1 MAKAQRVLSIE
12 IGYSL
17 TQVCEMDFQSKHPK
31 VYGVFSM
38 KTPEG
43 ILDDGFIKVTDEFV
57 NDLKSYITA
66 NGMIA
71 KKVIFAVSSTKIAN
85 REAMIPFVKE
95 KMLRDMIMTNITDY
109 FPVDPSQYQF
119 AHTIMDTV
127 EDDAGTKQ
135 YRIMI
140 MAAPSDIL
148 NGYHDLAKAL
158 GLELA
163 SIDYSGNSIFQAL
176 RHRFATGVNLTV
188 KIDERSS
195 LLTVTNKGVITMQR
209 AGIYGADQIVD
220 ILMETD
226 VYGEPLTYE
235 GAVKTLRRNN
245 LVMREEEE
253 ALLAEK
259 EEEVRQLEQA
269 QQDAMNL
276 AATTGD
282 TSKVASA
289 TVAAKQAGSNLKMLR
304 LRRDV
309 TISYQQLIGSIV
321 RVIDYYNSKNRDAA
335 IDNIIITGIAADFW
349 GFAGLLSQEL
359 GRNVEVLK
367 DLAGTNIDQGL
378 HLQGVSL
385 GDYISVIGAGLGS
398 VGFMP
403 AEIKADKKKGGGGSA
418 KDSLSSI
425 GNNDKLPYIVLGVG
439 TAAAIVITAM
449 ALVPYFL
456 VKNENDSLQERK
468 AQLAPV
474 QDTYNAYIAK
484 KADYDYITA
493 LNEVTINTND
503 KLPDIIGEMESR
515 FPSDTV
521 VNSMSITEEGIAL
534 DIVVPNKYDIA
545 KTLVEFRMM
554 PYFSEVYTSGFSERK
569 DEETGIIVSQYTIEC
584 LYGDNPYLSQPEED
598 EAEQPAAEGGEAP
611 EQPASDEEI
620 VEE

>member
-17 TQVCEMDFQSKHPK
+17 TQVVEMDFQSKHPK

-43 ILDDGFIKVTDEFV
+43 ILDDGFVKATEEYV

-66 NGMIA
+66 NGMTA

-95 KMLRDMIMTNITDY
+95 KMVRDMLMTNITDY

-119 AHTIMDTV
+119 AHNIMETV
-127 EDDAGTKQ
+127 TDDAGNKQ
-135 YRIMI
+135 YRVMV
-140 MAAPSDIL
+140 MAAPSDII
-148 NGYHDLAKAL
+148 NGYHQLANML
-158 GLELA
+158 GLELS
-163 SIDYSGNSIFQAL
+163 SIDYTGNSIFQAL

-195 LLTVTNKGVITMQR
+195 LLTVTNNGVITMQR
-209 AGIYGADQIVD
+209 PGIYGADQVVD

-245 LVMREEEE
+245 LVMKPEEES
-253 ALLAEK
+253 LLAEK
-259 EEEVRQLEQA
+259 EAEVAELEKA
-269 QQDAMNL
+269 QQAAMTL
-276 AATTGD
+276 ANTTGD
-282 TSKVASA
+282 TSQVAST
-289 TVAAKQAGSNLKMLR
+289 TVAAKQAGANLKMLR

-309 TISYQQLIGSIV
+309 TLSYQQLISSIV

-349 GFAGLLSQEL
+349 GFAALLSQEL
-359 GRNVEVLK
+359 DRNVEVLK

-385 GDYISVIGAGLGS
+385 GDYIAAIGAALGS

-403 AEIKADKKKGGGGSA
+403 AVSEDKKKKGKGGASA
-418 KDSLSSI
+418 KDSLSTLSQ
-425 GNNDKLPYIVLGVG
+425 NDKLPYIVLGVG
-439 TAAAIVITAM
+439 VGVAVILSAVS
-449 ALVPYFL
+449 LVPYFMTKS
-456 VKNENDSLQERK
+456 VNESLQERK

-474 QDTYNAYIAK
+474 QDVYNQYVAVQ
-484 KADYDYITA
+484 ADYDYMVA
-493 LNEVTINTND
+493 LSDATTNYNNQ
-503 KLPDIIGEMESR
+503 LPEIIAELESH
-515 FPSDTV
+515 FPSATMV
-521 VNSMSITEEGIAL
+521 ASMNVTQEGISMN
-534 DIVVPNKYDIA
+534 VTVPNKQSIA
-545 KTLVEFRMM
+545 KTLVEFRRL
-554 PYFSEVYTSGFSERK
+554 PYFSEVIVNGFSESLDK
-569 DEETGIIVSQYTIEC
+569 ETGVIVDTYTIEFV
-584 LYGDNPYLSQPEED
+584 YGENPLLATEEVAEEEAAETTD
-598 EAEQPAAEGGEAP
+598 EAV
-611 EQPASDEEI
+611 

>member
-31 VYGVFSM
+31 VYGVFSV
-38 KTPEG
+38 KTPDG

-95 KMLRDMIMTNITDY
+95 KMLREMIMTNITDY

-127 EDDAGTKQ
+127 EDDAGAKQ

-148 NGYHDLAKAL
+148 SGYHDLAKAL

-209 AGIYGADQIVD
+209 AGIYGADQVVD

-259 EEEVRQLEQA
+259 EEEVRQLEL
-269 QQDAMNL
+269 QQQEAMNL

-282 TSKVASA
+282 TSQVASA

-309 TISYQQLIGSIV
+309 TLSYQQLISSIV

-403 AEIKADKKKGGGGSA
+403 AETKVDKKKKGGGSA
-418 KDSLSSI
+418 KDSISSI

-439 TAAAIVITAM
+439 AAAAIVITAM
-449 ALVPYFL
+449 ALVPYFMA
-456 VKNENDSLQERK
+456 KNENDTLQERK

-484 KADYDYITA
+484 QADYDYITA
-493 LNEVTINTND
+493 LNNVTLNNND
-503 KLPDIIGEMESR
+503 QLMEIIGEMEAK
-515 FPSDTV
+515 FPSDIM
-521 VNSMSITEEGIAL
+521 VNSMTITEEGIAM
-534 DIVVPNKYDIA
+534 DILAPNKYDIA
-545 KTLVEFRMM
+545 KNLIEFRMM
-554 PYFSEVYTSGFSERK
+554 PYFSEVYIKGFTERQ
-569 DEETGIIVSQYTIEC
+569 EPETGIIVSQYTIEC
-584 LYGDNPYLSQPEED
+584 VYGENPYLSQPEED
-598 EAEQPAAEGGEAP
+598 GATEGTEGA
-611 EQPASDEEI
+611 EQPASDDEI

>member
-31 VYGVFSM
+31 VYGVFSV
-38 KTPEG
+38 KTPDG

-95 KMLRDMIMTNITDY
+95 KMLREMIMTNITDY

-127 EDDAGTKQ
+127 EDDAGAKQ

-148 NGYHDLAKAL
+148 SGYHDLAKAL

-209 AGIYGADQIVD
+209 AGIYGADQVVD

-259 EEEVRQLEQA
+259 EEEVRQLEL
-269 QQDAMNL
+269 QQQEAMNL

-282 TSKVASA
+282 TSQVASA

-309 TISYQQLIGSIV
+309 TLSYQQLISSIV

-403 AEIKADKKKGGGGSA
+403 AETKVDKKKKGGGSA
-418 KDSLSSI
+418 KDSISSI

-449 ALVPYFL
+449 ALVPYFMA
-456 VKNENDSLQERK
+456 KNENDTLQERK

-484 KADYDYITA
+484 QADYDYITA
-493 LNEVTINTND
+493 LNNVTKNGNGQLIE
-503 KLPDIIGEMESR
+503 IMGEMESK
-515 FPSDTV
+515 FPSDIM
-521 VNSMSITEEGIAL
+521 VNSMTITEEGITM
-534 DIVVPNKYDIA
+534 DILAPNKYNIA
-545 KTLVEFRMM
+545 KNLIEFRMM
-554 PYFSEVYTSGFSERK
+554 PYFSEVSIKGFTERQ
-569 DEETGIIVSQYTIEC
+569 EPETGIIVSQYTITC
-584 LYGDNPYLSQPEED
+584 VYGENPYLSQPEED
-598 EAEQPAAEGGEAP
+598 GAAEGTEGA
-611 EQPASDEEI
+611 EQPASDDEI

>member
-282 TSKVASA
+282 TSQVASA

-484 KADYDYITA
+484 QADYDYITA
-493 LNEVTINTND
+493 LNGLTLNNND
-503 KLPDIIGEMESR
+503 QLPEIIGEMESK
-515 FPSDTV
+515 FPSDTA
-521 VNSMSITEEGIAL
+521 VNTMTITEESIIM

-569 DEETGIIVSQYTIEC
+569 DDKTGIIVSQYTIEC
-584 LYGDNPYLSQPEED
+584 VYGDNPYLSQPEED
-598 EAEQPAAEGGEAP
+598 GTEQPAAEGGETQ

>member
-195 LLTVTNKGVITMQR
+195 LLTVTNNGVITMQR

-403 AEIKADKKKGGGGSA
+403 AEIKADKKKGGGRSA

>member
-17 TQVCEMDFQSKHPK
+17 TQVCEMDFQSKHPQ

-43 ILDDGFIKVTDEFV
+43 ILDDGFIKPTEEFV

-66 NGMIA
+66 NGMTA

-85 REAMIPFVKE
+85 REAQIPFVKE
-95 KMLRDMIMTNITDY
+95 KMVRDMLMANITDY

-119 AHTIMDTV
+119 AHNIMDTV
-127 EDDAGTKQ
+127 TDDAGNKQ
-135 YRIMI
+135 YRVMV
-140 MAAPSDIL
+140 MAAPADML
-148 NGYHDLAKAL
+148 RGYHILAEAL

-176 RHRFATGVNLTV
+176 RHKFATGVNLTV

-195 LLTVTNKGVITMQR
+195 LLTVTNNGVITMQR
-209 AGIYGADQIVD
+209 PGIYGADQVVD

-235 GAVKTLRRNN
+235 AAIKTLRRNN
-245 LVMREEEE
+245 LVMRPEEES
-253 ALLAEK
+253 LLAEK
-259 EEEVRQLEQA
+259 EEEVQRLEKE
-269 QQDAMNL
+269 QQEAMAL
-276 AATTGD
+276 ANTTGD
-282 TSKVASA
+282 TSKVAST
-289 TVAAKQAGSNLKMLR
+289 TVAAKQAGANLKMLR

-309 TISYQQLIGSIV
+309 TLSYQQLIGSIV

-367 DLAGTNIDQGL
+367 DLAGTNINQGL

-403 AEIKADKKKGGGGSA
+403 ASPEDKKKGKGGIDA
-418 KDSLSSI
+418 KASLESI
-425 GNNDKLPYIVLGVG
+425 GNNDRLPYIVLGAGAGIAVIIC
-439 TAAAIVITAM
+439 AI
-449 ALVPYFL
+449 ALVPYFMT
-456 VKNENDSLQERK
+456 KTENQNLQERK

-474 QDTYNAYIAK
+474 QDVYNEYVATESNYNYIM
-484 KADYDYITA
+484 A
-493 LNEVTINTND
+493 LDGATQNLNVD
-503 KLPDIIGEMESR
+503 LPEIIGEMESK
-515 FPSDTV
+515 FPSQTMVSAMDV
-521 VNSMSITEEGIAL
+521 TEEGITMT
-534 DIVVPNKYDIA
+534 IQVPNKQSIA
-545 KTLVEFRMM
+545 KTLVEFRRM
-554 PYFSEVYTSGFSERK
+554 PYFSEIRTVGFTEDQDMETGVITDLYTLECVYGENPYIET
-569 DEETGIIVSQYTIEC
+569 EETDDQQVTE
-584 LYGDNPYLSQPEED
+584 
-598 EAEQPAAEGGEAP
+598 EAP
-611 EQPASDEEI
+611 VQE
-620 VEE
+620 

>member
-38 KTPEG
+38 KTPDG

-109 FPVDPSQYQF
+109 FPVDPTQYQF

-148 NGYHDLAKAL
+148 NGYHDLAKAM

-259 EEEVRQLEQA
+259 EEEVRQLELA
-269 QQDAMNL
+269 QQEAMNL

-282 TSKVASA
+282 TSQVASA
-289 TVAAKQAGSNLKMLR
+289 TVAAKQADANLKMLR

-309 TISYQQLIGSIV
+309 TISYQQLISSIV

-403 AEIKADKKKGGGGSA
+403 AEIASDKKKKSGGSA

-439 TAAAIVITAM
+439 AAAAIVITAM

-456 VKNENDSLQERK
+456 AKNENDSLLERK

-474 QDTYNAYIAK
+474 QDTYNAYVAK
-484 KADYDYITA
+484 QADYDYITA
-493 LNEVTINTND
+493 LNNITMNGND
-503 KLPDIIGEMESR
+503 DLMEILAEMESK
-515 FPSDTV
+515 FPSDTM
-521 VNSMSITEEGIAL
+521 VNTMNITEEGIIM
-534 DIVVPNKYDIA
+534 DILVPNKYDIA
-545 KTLVEFRMM
+545 KTLIEFRMM
-554 PYFSEVYTSGFSERK
+554 PYFSEVYTSGFAERR
-569 DEETGIIVSQYTIEC
+569 EPETGIIVSQYTIEC
-584 LYGDNPYLSQPEED
+584 MYGDNPYLSQPEE
-598 EAEQPAAEGGEAP
+598 EGAAEGTEGA

>member
-43 ILDDGFIKVTDEFV
+43 ILDDGFIKVTDDFV
-57 NDLKSYITA
+57 KELQSYIDA
-66 NGMIA
+66 NGMSA

-95 KMLRDMIMTNITDY
+95 KLVHEMIMTNITDY

-119 AHTIMDTV
+119 AHNIMDTLT
-127 EDDAGTKQ
+127 DDAGTKQ
-135 YRIMI
+135 YRVMI

-148 NGYHDLAKAL
+148 NGYYDLAKAL
-158 GLELA
+158 NLDLA

-195 LLTVTNKGVITMQR
+195 LLTVTNNGVITMQR
-209 AGIYGADQIVD
+209 SGIYGADQVVD

-235 GAVKTLRRNN
+235 AAIKTLRRNN
-245 LVMREEEE
+245 LVMRAEEED
-253 ALLAEK
+253 LLAEK

-269 QQDAMNL
+269 QQHAMAL
-276 AATTGD
+276 AQTTGD
-282 TSKVASA
+282 TSQVAST
-289 TVAAKQAGSNLKMLR
+289 TVAAKQAGANLKMLR

-309 TISYQQLIGSIV
+309 TISYQQLISSIV

-385 GDYISVIGAGLGS
+385 GDYISVIGAALGS

-403 AEIKADKKKGGGGSA
+403 AVVKEKKKGSASA

-425 GNNDKLPYIVLGVG
+425 GNNDKLPYTVLGVG
-439 TAAAIVITAM
+439 VGIAVILS
-449 ALVPYFL
+449 ALALIPYFMT
-456 VKNENDSLQERK
+456 KNENSNLQERK

-474 QDTYNAYIAK
+474 QDTYNQYVAMQ
-484 KADYDYITA
+484 ADYDYIMKLYDATTNTIDDLPELIADMEAMLPREASITTMTVTPETMTA
-493 LNEVTINTND
+493 TIHTSDKKRVAKAIVQYRQIEYFSNVTVNQISELLN
-503 KLPDIIGEMESR
+503 PDTGEWQIDFVITCVFGDNPWIESEE
-515 FPSDTV
+515 S
-521 VNSMSITEEGIAL
+521 TEEGTESA
-534 DIVVPNKYDIA
+534 DGTEN
-545 KTLVEFRMM
+545 
-554 PYFSEVYTSGFSERK
+554 
-569 DEETGIIVSQYTIEC
+569 
-584 LYGDNPYLSQPEED
+584 
-598 EAEQPAAEGGEAP
+598 
-611 EQPASDEEI
+611 
-620 VEE
+620 VEEVVAE

>member
-282 TSKVASA
+282 TSQVASA

>member
-109 FPVDPSQYQF
+109 FPVDPAQYQF

-148 NGYHDLAKAL
+148 NGYHDLARAL

-195 LLTVTNKGVITMQR
+195 LLTVTNNGVITMQR
-209 AGIYGADQIVD
+209 AGIYGADQVVD

-259 EEEVRQLEQA
+259 EEEVRQLELT
-269 QQDAMNL
+269 QQEAMNI
-276 AATTGD
+276 AAETGD

-385 GDYISVIGAGLGS
+385 GDYIAVIGAGLGS

-403 AEIKADKKKGGGGSA
+403 AETKADKKKKGGDA
-418 KDSLSSI
+418 KSSLSGI
-425 GNNDKLPYIVLGVG
+425 GDNDKLPYIVLGIG
-439 TAAAIVITAM
+439 TAAAIVISAM
-449 ALVPYFL
+449 ALVPYF
-456 VKNENDSLQERK
+456 VAKNENESLQERK

-474 QDTYNAYIAK
+474 QETYNAYVAK

-493 LNEVTINTND
+493 LNDITINTND
-503 KLPDIIGEMESR
+503 MLPDIIGDMEEK
-515 FPSDTV
+515 FPSDTM
-521 VNSMSITEEGIAL
+521 VNSMTITEDSITM
-534 DIVVPNKYDIA
+534 DIVVPNKYDVI
-545 KTLVEFRMM
+545 KTLVEFRKL
-554 PYFSEVYTSGFSERK
+554 PYFAEVNTAGF
-569 DEETGIIVSQYTIEC
+569 DEMLDDKLGIIVTKYTIEC
-584 LYGDNPYLSQPEED
+584 VYGDNPYLSQPEEE
-598 EAEQPAAEGGEAP
+598 EAVQGTEEPV
-611 EQPASDEEI
+611 SDDAV

>member
-403 AEIKADKKKGGGGSA
+403 AEVKTDKKKSGGSA

-484 KADYDYITA
+484 QADYDYITA
-493 LNEVTINTND
+493 LNEVTVND
-503 KLPDIIGEMESR
+503 NKQLPEIIGDLESS
-515 FPSDTV
+515 FPSDTI
-521 VNSMSITEEGIAL
+521 VNSMLITEEGITM
-534 DIVVPNKYDIA
+534 DILVPNKQSIA
-545 KTLVEFRMM
+545 KTLVEFRRL
-554 PYFSEVYTSGFSERK
+554 PYFSEIYTDGFSEAR
-569 DEETGIIVSQYTIEC
+569 DDETGILVDHYVIVC
-584 LYGDNPYLSQPEED
+584 RYGDNPYLSQPEEEAEAADGSEQPVSD
-598 EAEQPAAEGGEAP
+598 EAV
-611 EQPASDEEI
+611 

>member
-403 AEIKADKKKGGGGSA
+403 VEVKTDKKKSGGSA

-484 KADYDYITA
+484 QADYDYITA
-493 LNEVTINTND
+493 LNGLTLNNND
-503 KLPDIIGEMESR
+503 QLPEIIGEMESK
-515 FPSDTV
+515 FPSDTA
-521 VNSMSITEEGIAL
+521 VNTMTITEESIIM

-569 DEETGIIVSQYTIEC
+569 DDKTGIIVSQYTIEC
-584 LYGDNPYLSQPEED
+584 VYGDNPYLSQPEED
-598 EAEQPAAEGGEAP
+598 GTEQPAAEGGETQ

>member
-38 KTPEG
+38 KTPDG

-57 NDLKSYITA
+57 SDLKSYITA

-195 LLTVTNKGVITMQR
+195 LLTVTNNGVITMQR

-245 LVMREEEE
+245 LVMKEEEE
-253 ALLAEK
+253 ALLEEK
-259 EEEVRQLEQA
+259 EGEVRQLELA
-269 QQDAMNL
+269 QQEAMNL

-282 TSKVASA
+282 TSQVASA
-289 TVAAKQAGSNLKMLR
+289 TVAAKQADANLKMLR

-309 TISYQQLIGSIV
+309 TLSYQQLISSIV

-403 AEIKADKKKGGGGSA
+403 AETDSDKKKKGGGSA
-418 KDSLSSI
+418 KDSLSNI
-425 GNNDKLPYIVLGVG
+425 GNNDKLPFIVLGVG
-439 TAAAIVITAM
+439 TAAAIVICAM

-456 VKNENDSLQERK
+456 EKNENDSLQERK

-474 QDTYNAYIAK
+474 QDTYNEYMAK
-484 KADYDYITA
+484 QADYDYITA
-493 LNEVTINTND
+493 LNDVTMNGND
-503 KLPDIIGEMESR
+503 ELPEIIGEMEAK
-515 FPSDTV
+515 FPSDTM
-521 VNSMSITEEGIAL
+521 VNSMTITEEEIVM
-534 DIVVPNKYDIA
+534 DITVPSKYDIA
-545 KTLVEFRMM
+545 KNLVEFRMM
-554 PYFSEVYTSGFSERK
+554 PYFSEVYTAGFSERQ
-569 DEETGIIVSQYTIEC
+569 DPETGIIVSQYTIQC
-584 LYGDNPYLSQPEED
+584 MYGDNPYLSQPEEE
-598 EAEQPAAEGGEAP
+598 EAAAEGAEGEVQ
-611 EQPASDEEI
+611 EPASDEEI

>member
-17 TQVCEMDFQSKHPK
+17 TQVCEMDFQSKHPQ

-38 KTPEG
+38 KTPDG
-43 ILDDGFIKVTDEFV
+43 ILDDGFVRATDEFV

-66 NGMIA
+66 NGMTA
-71 KKVIFAVSSTKIAN
+71 KKLIFAVSSTKIAN

-95 KMLRDMIMTNITDY
+95 KMVRDMLMTNITDY
-109 FPVDPSQYQF
+109 FPVDPSQYEF
-119 AHTIMDTV
+119 AHNIMETV
-127 EDDAGTKQ
+127 TDDAGNKQ
-135 YRIMI
+135 YRVMI
-140 MAAPSDIL
+140 MAAPADML
-148 NGYHDLAKAL
+148 NGYHNLANAL

-195 LLTVTNKGVITMQR
+195 LLTVTNNGVITMQR
-209 AGIYGADQIVD
+209 SGIYGADQVVD

-245 LVMREEEE
+245 LVMRPEEES
-253 ALLAEK
+253 LLAEK
-259 EEEVRQLEQA
+259 EEEVRKLELA
-269 QQDAMNL
+269 QQQAMAL
-276 AATTGD
+276 ANTTGD
-282 TSKVASA
+282 TSQVAST
-289 TVAAKQAGSNLKMLR
+289 TVAAKQAGANLKMLR

-309 TISYQQLIGSIV
+309 TISYQQLISSIV

-367 DLAGTNIDQGL
+367 DLAGTNINQGL

-403 AEIKADKKKGGGGSA
+403 VVTKADKKKGGGSA
-418 KDSLSSI
+418 KDSLASI
-425 GNNDKLPYIVLGVG
+425 GNNDKLPFIVLGVG
-439 TAAAIVITAM
+439 TAVAVLLVAISVI
-449 ALVPYFL
+449 PYVM
-456 VKNENDSLQERK
+456 VKNENRNLEERK
-468 AQLAPV
+468 AQLSPV
-474 QDTYNAYIAK
+474 QDTYNEYVSTEGNYNYIMSLDGATQN
-484 KADYDYITA
+484 A
-493 LNEVTINTND
+493 NTE
-503 KLPDIIGEMESR
+503 LPEIIGEMESK
-515 FPSDTV
+515 FPSQTMVTAMTV
-521 VNSMSITEEGIAL
+521 TEEGIVMT
-534 DIVVPNKYDIA
+534 IQVPNKQSIA
-545 KTLVEFRMM
+545 KTLVEFRRM
-554 PYFSEVYTSGFSERK
+554 PYFSEIRTVGFTEDNDLEAGTITDVYTL
-569 DEETGIIVSQYTIEC
+569 EC
-584 LYGDNPYLSQPEED
+584 VYGENPYIETEEND
-598 EAEQPAAEGGEAP
+598 EQQATEEAP
-611 EQPASDEEI
+611 VQE
-620 VEE
+620 